1 MKKLEKSVPV
11 IRFKGFS
18 EAWEQRE
25 LGELMNVKSVKRIH
39 QSDWTDKGI
48 RFLRARDI
56 VSASKGKV
64 PSEYLYISRKI
75 YEEYSKI
82 SGKVENGDLLVTGVG
97 SIGIPM
103 LINHDEPLYF
113 KDGNIIWFQNM
124 KYINGEFFYY
134 SFISYSIQKF
144 IRDSAGTGT
153 VGTYTIDSG
162 RKTPIYLSNN
172 NEQEKIGSFF
182 KLLDNT
188 IALHQRKLDALK
200 LMKKAFSQQIFP
212 ENNRKKPKIRFTS
225 FYEEWEQRKIGEY
238 GYFYYGKSAPKWS
251 VAQDATTPC
260 VRYGELYTKFGPEI
274 DIVHSYTNIDK
285 SNLKFSSGNEVLVPR
300 VGENPLDFANCSWL
314 SISNVAIGEMISVY
328 NTEQYPLFIAYYFRS
343 KMKYEF
349 AKRVEGGNVSNL
361 YYSYLEDI
369 LISVPSIEEQKK
381 IAEFLNK
388 IDITINLLQNKLGRI
403 KELKKAYL
411 QNMFI

>member
-18 EAWEQRE
+18 DAWEQRK
-25 LGELMNVKSVKRIH
+25 LGEDVNFLNGRAYSQKELL
-39 QSDWTDKGI
+39 DKGKYKV
-48 RFLRARDI
+48 LRVGNFNTNDRWYYSDL
-56 VSASKGKV
+56 
-64 PSEYLYISRKI
+64 EL
-75 YEEYSKI
+75 EENKYA
-82 SGKVENGDLLVTGVG
+82 NRGDLLYLWATNFG
-97 SIGIPM
+97 P
-103 LINHDEPLYF
+103 E
-113 KDGNIIWFQNM
+113 IWN
-124 KYINGEFFYY
+124 
-134 SFISYSIQKF
+134 
-144 IRDSAGTGT
+144 
-153 VGTYTIDSG
+153 
-162 RKTPIYLSNN
+162 
-172 NEQEKIGSFF
+172 QEKVIYHYHIWKLKIMNINVSKQYLYTWLITDKERIKQSTNGTTMVHVTKGHIEQREFQIPPNLTEQQKIGTFF
-182 KLLDNT
+182 KQLDDT

>member
-1 MKKLEKSVPV
+1 MPLFYV
-11 IRFKGFS
+11 ISHYFNLPFR
-18 EAWEQRE
+18 AWEQRE

-56 VSASKGKV
+56 VSASKAKA

-124 KYINGEFFYY
+124 KHINGEFFYY

>member
-18 EAWEQRE
+18 EAWEQRK
-25 LGELMNVKSVKRIH
+25 LGDHAKYRRGSFPQPYGNKEWYDGEGAMPFVQVVDVTSKLTLVENTKQKISKLAQPKSV
-39 QSDWTDKGI
+39 
-48 RFLRARDI
+48 F
-56 VSASKGKV
+56 VPKGKV
-64 PSEYLYISRKI
+64 I
-75 YEEYSKI
+75 
-82 SGKVENGDLLVTGVG
+82 VTLQG
-97 SIGIPM
+97 SIGRIAITQYDSFVDRTL
-103 LINHDEPLYF
+103 LIFDDYEKETDERFWAYT
-113 KDGNIIWFQNM
+113 
-124 KYINGEFFYY
+124 
-134 SFISYSIQKF
+134 IQKKF
-144 IRDSAGTGT
+144 EIEKLKAPGGTIK
-153 VGTYTIDSG
+153 TIT
-162 RKTPIYLSNN
+162 KEALSSFDVHLPQFE
-172 NEQEKIGSFF
+172 EQQKIGILF
-182 KLLDNT
+182 KQLDDT

>member
-1 MKKLEKSVPV
+1 MRNLEKSVPV

-25 LGELMNVKSVKRIH
+25 VSDYAINTYGGGTPKTNVPEYWSGEIPWIQSSDLLISNLFNVIPKKYITELAVKSSATKFIPANSIAIVSRVGVGKLVFMPFEYTTSQDFLSLSNLQVDSNFGVYSIYMML
-39 QSDWTDKGI
+39 QKELKNIQGTSIKGI
-48 RFLRARDI
+48 T
-56 VSASKGKV
+56 KT
-64 PSEYLYISRKI
+64 
-75 YEEYSKI
+75 
-82 SGKVENGDLLVTGVG
+82 DLLEKN
-97 SIGIPM
+97 
-103 LINHDEPLYF
+103 INKPLS
-113 KDGNIIWFQNM
+113 K
-124 KYINGEFFYY
+124 E
-134 SFISYSIQKF
+134 
-144 IRDSAGTGT
+144 
-153 VGTYTIDSG
+153 
-162 RKTPIYLSNN
+162 
-172 NEQEKIGSFF
+172 EQQKIGGFF
-182 KLLDNT
+182 KQLDNT
-188 IALHQRKLDALK
+188 ITLHQRKLDALK
-200 LMKKAFSQQIFP
+200 QMKKAFSQQIFP

-260 VRYGELYTKFGPEI
+260 VRYGELYTKFGPKI

-300 VGENPLDFANCSWL
+300 VGENPLDFSNCSWL

-328 NTEQYPLFIAYYFRS
+328 TTEQYPLFIAYYFRS

-388 IDITINLLQNKLGRI
+388 IDITINLLQNKLDRI

>member
-18 EAWEQRE
+18 DAWEQRK
-25 LGELMNVKSVKRIH
+25 LGEDVNFLNGRAYSQKELL
-39 QSDWTDKGI
+39 DKGKYKV
-48 RFLRARDI
+48 LRVGNFNTNDRWYYSDL
-56 VSASKGKV
+56 
-64 PSEYLYISRKI
+64 EL
-75 YEEYSKI
+75 EENKYA
-82 SGKVENGDLLVTGVG
+82 NRGDLLYLWATNFG
-97 SIGIPM
+97 P
-103 LINHDEPLYF
+103 E
-113 KDGNIIWFQNM
+113 IWN
-124 KYINGEFFYY
+124 
-134 SFISYSIQKF
+134 
-144 IRDSAGTGT
+144 
-153 VGTYTIDSG
+153 
-162 RKTPIYLSNN
+162 
-172 NEQEKIGSFF
+172 QEKVIYHYHIWKLKIMNINVSKQYLYTWLITDKERIKQSTNGTTMVHVTKGHIEQREFQIPPNLTEQQKIGTFF
-182 KLLDNT
+182 KQLDDT

-369 LISVPSIEEQKK
+369 LISVPSIEE
-381 IAEFLNK
+381 LSPSS
-388 IDITINLLQNKLGRI
+388 
-403 KELKKAYL
+403 
-411 QNMFI
+411 

>member
-1 MKKLEKSVPV
+1 MPLFYV
-11 IRFKGFS
+11 ISHYFNLPFR
-18 EAWEQRE
+18 AWEQRK
-25 LGELMNVKSVKRIH
+25 LGEDVNFLNGRAYSQKELL
-39 QSDWTDKGI
+39 DKGKYKV
-48 RFLRARDI
+48 LRVGNFNTNDRWYYSDL
-56 VSASKGKV
+56 
-64 PSEYLYISRKI
+64 EL
-75 YEEYSKI
+75 EENKYA
-82 SGKVENGDLLVTGVG
+82 NRGDLLYLWATNFG
-97 SIGIPM
+97 P
-103 LINHDEPLYF
+103 E
-113 KDGNIIWFQNM
+113 IWN
-124 KYINGEFFYY
+124 
-134 SFISYSIQKF
+134 
-144 IRDSAGTGT
+144 
-153 VGTYTIDSG
+153 
-162 RKTPIYLSNN
+162 
-172 NEQEKIGSFF
+172 QEKVIYHYHIWKLKIMNINVSKQYLYTWLITDKERIKQSTNGTTMVHVTKGHIEQREFQIPPNLTEQQKIGTFF
-182 KLLDNT
+182 KQLDDT
-188 IALHQRKLDALK
+188 IALHQRKLDTLK

>member
-1 MKKLEKSVPV
+1 MPLFYV
-11 IRFKGFS
+11 ISHYFNLPFR
-18 EAWEQRE
+18 AWEQR
-25 LGELMNVKSVKRIH
+25 K
-39 QSDWTDKGI
+39 
-48 RFLRARDI
+48 LRDFT
-56 VSASKGKV
+56 
-64 PSEYLYISRKI
+64 
-75 YEEYSKI
+75 KI
-82 SGKVENGDLLVTGVG
+82 SQGLQIAISDRYLENGDNRELYITNEFLNTYSSPKYYIENPPENVIANEDDILMTRTGNTGKVITNVIGAFHNNFFKIDYNPMKTSKLFLYYVLVSENIQKEILIKAGT
-97 SIGIPM
+97 STIPD
-103 LINHDEPLYF
+103 LKHNDF
-113 KDGNIIWFQNM
+113 
-124 KYINGEFFYY
+124 
-134 SFISYSIQKF
+134 YSIVIQVPK
-144 IRDSAGTGT
+144 IQ
-153 VGTYTIDSG
+153 
-162 RKTPIYLSNN
+162 
-172 NEQEKIGSFF
+172 EQQKIGDFF
-182 KLLDNT
+182 KQLDNT
-188 IALHQRKLDALK
+188 IALHQRKLDTLK

>member
-1 MKKLEKSVPV
+1 MPLFYV
-11 IRFKGFS
+11 ISHYSNLPFR
-18 EAWEQRE
+18 AWEQRK
-25 LGELMNVKSVKRIH
+25 LGEDVNFLNGRAYSQKELL
-39 QSDWTDKGI
+39 DKGKYKV
-48 RFLRARDI
+48 LRVGNFNTNDRWYYSDL
-56 VSASKGKV
+56 
-64 PSEYLYISRKI
+64 EL
-75 YEEYSKI
+75 EENKYA
-82 SGKVENGDLLVTGVG
+82 NRGDLLYLWATNFG
-97 SIGIPM
+97 P
-103 LINHDEPLYF
+103 E
-113 KDGNIIWFQNM
+113 IWN
-124 KYINGEFFYY
+124 
-134 SFISYSIQKF
+134 
-144 IRDSAGTGT
+144 
-153 VGTYTIDSG
+153 
-162 RKTPIYLSNN
+162 
-172 NEQEKIGSFF
+172 QEKVIYHYHIWKLKIMNINVSKQYLYTWLITDKERIKQSTNGTTMVHVTKGHIEQREFQIPPNLTEQQKIGTFF
-182 KLLDNT
+182 KQLDDT
-188 IALHQRKLDALK
+188 IALHQRKLDTLK

-238 GYFYYGKSAPKWS
+238 GYFYYYGKSAPKWS

>member
-1 MKKLEKSVPV
+1 MLPLFYV
-11 IRFKGFS
+11 ISHYSNLPFR
-18 EAWEQRE
+18 AWEQRE

-56 VSASKGKV
+56 VSASKGKA

-300 VGENPLDFANCSWL
+300 VGENSLDFANCSWL

>member
-1 MKKLEKSVPV
+1 MPLFYV
-11 IRFKGFS
+11 ISHYFNLPFR
-18 EAWEQRE
+18 AWEQRK
-25 LGELMNVKSVKRIH
+25 LGEVTESFDGKR
-39 QSDWTDKGI
+39 
-48 RFLRARDI
+48 
-56 VSASKGKV
+56 V
-64 PSEYLYISRKI
+64 P
-75 YEEYSKI
+75 
-82 SGKVENGDLLVTGVG
+82 
-97 SIGIPM
+97 
-103 LINHDEPLYF
+103 
-113 KDGNIIWFQNM
+113 
-124 KYINGEFFYY
+124 
-134 SFISYSIQKF
+134 
-144 IRDSAGTGT
+144 
-153 VGTYTIDSG
+153 IDSG
-162 RKTPIYLSNN
+162 LRISGEYPYYGATGIIDYVDDYIFDGEYVLLAEDGANITMRNYPVAYLTQGKFWLNNHAHIMRMIDGSNYFLV
-172 NEQEKIGSFF
+172 QVLEKIDYMKYNTGTAQPKLNSKVVKNIEFKLPHVEEQRKIGTFF
-182 KLLDNT
+182 KKIDDT

-212 ENNRKKPKIRFTS
+212 KNNRKKPKIRFTS

>member
-1 MKKLEKSVPV
+1 MPLFYVFYHYFNLPF
-11 IRFKGFS
+11 R
-18 EAWEQRE
+18 AWEQRK
-25 LGELMNVKSVKRIH
+25 LGEDVNFLNGRAYSQKELL
-39 QSDWTDKGI
+39 DKGKYKV
-48 RFLRARDI
+48 LRVGNFNTNDRWYYSDL
-56 VSASKGKV
+56 
-64 PSEYLYISRKI
+64 EL
-75 YEEYSKI
+75 EENKYA
-82 SGKVENGDLLVTGVG
+82 NRGDLLYLWATNFG
-97 SIGIPM
+97 P
-103 LINHDEPLYF
+103 E
-113 KDGNIIWFQNM
+113 IWN
-124 KYINGEFFYY
+124 
-134 SFISYSIQKF
+134 
-144 IRDSAGTGT
+144 
-153 VGTYTIDSG
+153 
-162 RKTPIYLSNN
+162 
-172 NEQEKIGSFF
+172 QEKVIYHYHIWKLKIMNINVSKQYLYTWLITDKERIKQSTNGTTMVHVTKGHIEQREFQIPPNLTEQQKIGTFF
-182 KLLDNT
+182 KQLDDT